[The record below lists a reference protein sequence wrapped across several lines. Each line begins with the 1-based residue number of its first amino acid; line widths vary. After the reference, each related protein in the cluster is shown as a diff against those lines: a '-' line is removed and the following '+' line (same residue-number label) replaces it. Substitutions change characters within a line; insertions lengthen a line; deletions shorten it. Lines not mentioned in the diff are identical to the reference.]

1 MFNSIAPRPSRVLLS
16 TLLAVFSASFALSA
30 LHSHAE
36 AAPPSR
42 VTIDGSSLEVR
53 WSDGDSLRFVSG
65 RLRGERARLMGYNTL
80 EPYGPVHKWGE
91 WNEWDLY
98 RIAKNAKN
106 LAGREAWEC
115 TLAERKDHYG
125 RYLMRCPKLTEAM
138 VREGIA
144 HIFEVTGDPSE
155 ALIKLQREA
164 IDGRRGMW
172 KGGAPAGLITSLHS
186 ADEARAKKDPS
197 YNRIANL
204 KTGRANKHFH
214 QERYE
219 LCQWVCLEGSCM
231 RYVPFNQ
238 RYGDKRPPCLKWSGA
253 KGK

>member
-80 EPYGPVHKWGE
+80 ESYGPVHKWGE

-172 KGGAPAGLITSLHS
+172 KG
-186 ADEARAKKDPS
+186 AR
-197 YNRIANL
+197 
-204 KTGRANKHFH
+204 
-214 QERYE
+214 
-219 LCQWVCLEGSCM
+219 
-231 RYVPFNQ
+231 Q
-238 RYGDKRPPCLKWSGA
+238 RG
-253 KGK
+253 